1 MKKFFVLMLVN
12 TLLSSSA
19 LALDL
24 SRSLSEKKPA
34 DSYQSLSKQDKNFKF
49 SDAAQIQS
57 SAKRRTKR
65 GQTKKTSAKSD
76 NSFYIPKNQTRQ
88 KGSFSSQEIAGMQN
102 MLKFQLPLGISAL
115 SDLPNDI
122 APLLSSPDV
131 KLQSPQNKPSPYA
144 IALTGEPLNE
154 KGIKLLYDVVSKIK
168 QKVAPLEQKQQEEK
182 NEYEKRR
189 LSEKAKRRNKIQVE
203 KNNFPKRFQTDR
215 YAREKLKRTQLI
227 ASQMA
232 ELEAETFERKSK
244 EKSERNVVGETK
256 QDVAEKENQEKTNWE
271 ILKHIQ
277 QIVQERFGKTAEQ
290 EDDYESYNDVEE
302 FEYDVSDSEC
312 SEDACSQ
319 FDERAIDEQTFEKTQ
334 LNKENPKN
342 ETESYSPSGRRL
354 LAQRKAKEKAAQKAR
369 EKKKNT
375 ISEIPQW
382 DPSKVLRQT
391 REYNEGAFVRRKAK
405 SSVSRQVV
413 AFPRRVR
420 RGSAGGISRS
430 VPKSS
435 VKRQEKKVAPA
446 DTPADNDTQRSDVS
460 EKNIEEDT
468 KMIAKYLSDRP
479 DLHPDVPRG
488 IR

>member
-1 MKKFFVLMLVN
+1 M
-12 TLLSSSA
+12 
-19 LALDL
+19 
-24 SRSLSEKKPA
+24 
-34 DSYQSLSKQDKNFKF
+34 
-49 SDAAQIQS
+49 
-57 SAKRRTKR
+57 
-65 GQTKKTSAKSD
+65 
-76 NSFYIPKNQTRQ
+76 
-88 KGSFSSQEIAGMQN
+88 
-102 MLKFQLPLGISAL
+102 
-115 SDLPNDI
+115 
-122 APLLSSPDV
+122 
-131 KLQSPQNKPSPYA
+131 
-144 IALTGEPLNE
+144 
-154 KGIKLLYDVVSKIK
+154 
-168 QKVAPLEQKQQEEK
+168 
-182 NEYEKRR
+182 
-189 LSEKAKRRNKIQVE
+189 
-203 KNNFPKRFQTDR
+203 
-215 YAREKLKRTQLI
+215 I

-312 SEDACSQ
+312 SEDDCSQ

-430 VPKSS
+430 VPKTS

-446 DTPADNDTQRSDVS
+446 DTPADNDTQRNDVS

-468 KMIAKYLSDRP
+468 KMIAEYLSDRP